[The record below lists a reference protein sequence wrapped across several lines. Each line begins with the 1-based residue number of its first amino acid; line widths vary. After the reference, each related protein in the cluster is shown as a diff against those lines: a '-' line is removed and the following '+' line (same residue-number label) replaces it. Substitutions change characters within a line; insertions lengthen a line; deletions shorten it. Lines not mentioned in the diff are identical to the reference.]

1 MSAIA
6 LRPYLPADLPHLTVI
21 FRQSIEEL
29 TVDEYDADQREAW
42 ACVADDTEAFADR
55 LGKALTIVATLD
67 SQTIGFASLK
77 DGAMIDMLYIHP
89 DAVGQGA
96 AKSLIDALEKLAAAR
111 GATAITGDIS
121 DTARGFFDKRGYRAD
136 MRNTMEVNGEW
147 LANTT
152 MTKTFAG
159 NDNTPASTTR
169 H

>member
-6 LRPYLPADLPHLTVI
+6 LRPYLPADLPVLIAI
-21 FRQSIEEL
+21 FRDAITEL
-29 TVDEYDADQREAW
+29 TGDEYNDDQREAW
-42 ACVADDTEAFADR
+42 ASAADDEETFAAR
-55 LGKALTIVATLD
+55 LGQALTILATVEG
-67 SQTIGFASLK
+67 QPVGFASLK
-77 DGAMIDMLYIHP
+77 DGAVIDMLYIHP

-96 AKSLIDALEKLAAAR
+96 AKALMEALEKLAAAR

-136 MRNTMEVNGEW
+136 MRNTVEINGEW

-152 MTKTFAG
+152 MTKAFAG
-159 NDNTPASTTR
+159 NDNIPAGATR